1 MHKTLLLSAL
11 LSALLMADE
20 APTNT
25 PQEPKKLE
33 TIEPVVVQP
42 VVVQPVVVTP
52 APEAKT
58 ETAPEPEAKME
69 MREPNKAEVCPHEM
83 KQPTKQLSPD
93 SYKTIRINVIGQGV
107 APTMTSSPAQ
117 AYALAKRAAIAD
129 AYRLLAEKVKGV
141 RIEGSDKIKNM
152 MVQRSEVRT
161 FVDAVIAEAELI
173 ETVFKDGLCEVEME
187 LVINPEQWQS
197 ILASR

>member
-1 MHKTLLLSAL
+1 MKKILLLSAL
-11 LSALLMADE
+11 LSAFVFAEE

-25 PQEPKKLE
+25 PQEPKQLH
-33 TIEPVVVQP
+33 TVDPIVVTP
-42 VVVQPVVVTP
+42 IVVQPVVVTP
-52 APEAKT
+52 AP
-58 ETAPEPEAKME
+58 APVEKVAEDKKESQHLCPSNME
-69 MREPNKAEVCPHEM
+69 QPP
-83 KQPTKQLSPD
+83 KQMTPK
-93 SYKTIRINVIGQGV
+93 SYKKIRINVTGQGV

-129 AYRLLAEKVKGV
+129 AYRLMAEKLKGV

-152 MVQRSEVRT
+152 MVVRSEVRT
-161 FVDAVIAEAELI
+161 FVDAVIAEAEII

-187 LVINPEQWQS
+187 LSIDPKQWQS

>member
-1 MHKTLLLSAL
+1 MRKTLLLSAL
-11 LSALLMADE
+11 LCASLFAEE
-20 APTNT
+20 AVTT
-25 PQEPKKLE
+25 PPANEPQKLQ
-33 TIEPVVVQP
+33 TIDPMVVTPVVVQP
-42 VVVQPVVVTP
+42 VVI
-52 APEAKT
+52 APPKEEKT
-58 ETAPEPEAKME
+58 EEAEAVEQEPV
-69 MREPNKAEVCPHEM
+69 VCPHDM
-83 KQPTKQLSPD
+83 KMPEKQMSTTPE
-93 SYKTIRINVIGQGV
+93 SYQSIRINVVGQGV

-161 FVDAVIAEAELI
+161 FVDAVIAEAEII

-187 LVINPEQWQS
+187 LTIDPEQWQS

>member
-11 LSALLMADE
+11 LSALLFAEE
-20 APTNT
+20 APMNT
-25 PQEPKKLE
+25 PQEPQKLQ
-33 TIEPVVVQP
+33 TVDPVVVQP
-42 VVVQPVVVTP
+42 IVVQPVVVTP
-52 APEAKT
+52 APAP
-58 ETAPEPEAKME
+58 APEVKKEEPKMAEATAQD
-69 MREPNKAEVCPHEM
+69 MRKPVKKIAP
-83 KQPTKQLSPD
+83 K
-93 SYKTIRINVIGQGV
+93 SYKTIRINVVGQGV

-141 RIEGSDKIKNM
+141 RIEGQDKIKNM
-152 MVQRSEVRT
+152 MVMRSEVRT

-187 LVINPEQWQS
+187 LVIDPEQWQS

>member
-1 MHKTLLLSAL
+1 MYKTLLLSAML
-11 LSALLMADE
+11 PALLLASE
-20 APTNT
+20 APENT

-33 TIEPVVVQP
+33 TVEPVVVKP
-42 VVVQPVVVTP
+42 IVVQPVVVTP
-52 APEAKT
+52 APA
-58 ETAPEPEAKME
+58 PEAKKE
-69 MREPNKAEVCPHEM
+69 APKKAEVAPEEM
-83 KQPTKQLSPD
+83 RKPVKKSAPS
-93 SYKTIRINVIGQGV
+93 SYKTMRINVIGQGV

-161 FVDAVIAEAELI
+161 FVDAVIAEAELV
-173 ETVFKDGLCEVEME
+173 ETIFKDGLCEVEME
-187 LVINPEQWQS
+187 LIIDPEQWQS

>member
-1 MHKTLLLSAL
+1 MRKTLLLSTL
-11 LSALLMADE
+11 LCACLMAKE
-20 APTNT
+20 T
-25 PQEPKKLE
+25 PKETEKTQTTQKLQ
-33 TIEPVVVQP
+33 TVDPMVVTPVVVQP
-42 VVVQPVVVTP
+42 VVI
-52 APEAKT
+52 APKKEEKKEALQ
-58 ETAPEPEAKME
+58 AKE
-69 MREPNKAEVCPHEM
+69 EHVCPQDM
-83 KQPTKQLSPD
+83 KQPNKQMTSEN
-93 SYKTIRINVIGQGV
+93 YKQIRINVVGQGV

-161 FVDAVIAEAELI
+161 FVDAVIAEAEII

-187 LVINPEQWQS
+187 LNIDPAQWSS

>member
-11 LSALLMADE
+11 LSALLFAEE

-25 PQEPKKLE
+25 PEEPKTLK
-33 TIEPVVVQP
+33 TVDPVVVKP
-42 VVVQPVVVTP
+42 IVVQPVVVTP
-52 APEAKT
+52 AP
-58 ETAPEPEAKME
+58 APAPAPKAEEEKPKME
-69 MREPNKAEVCPHEM
+69 SVPPEEMRKPV
-83 KQPTKQLSPD
+83 KQSSPD
-93 SYKTIRINVIGQGV
+93 SYKKIRINVIGQGV

-141 RIEGSDKIKNM
+141 RIEGQDKIKNM
-152 MVQRSEVRT
+152 MVMRSEVRT

-187 LVINPEQWQS
+187 LVIDPKQWQS

>member
-1 MHKTLLLSAL
+1 MKKVLLISTLLSAI
-11 LSALLMADE
+11 LMAEE
-20 APTNT
+20 APAKEVKVDQN
-25 PQEPKKLE
+25 KNNV
-33 TIEPVVVQP
+33 IVVEPVVVTVQAPAPAP
-42 VVVQPVVVTP
+42 VVEEKKE
-52 APEAKT
+52 EAK
-58 ETAPEPEAKME
+58 
-69 MREPNKAEVCPHEM
+69 VCPSDMQEPPHS
-83 KQPTKQLSPD
+83 TKRPD
-93 SYKTIRINVIGQGV
+93 SYKKIRINVVGQGV

-161 FVDAVIAEAELI
+161 FVDAVIAEAEII

-187 LVINPEQWQS
+187 LNIDPKQWNS

>member
-1 MHKTLLLSAL
+1 MQGCIMRKTLLISAL
-11 LSALLMADE
+11 LSALLFADE
-20 APTNT
+20 APKNN
-25 PQEPKKLE
+25 PEEAKKMQ
-33 TIEPVVVQP
+33 TVDPVVVTP
-42 VVVQPVVVTP
+42 IVVQPVVVTP
-52 APEAKT
+52 APAEQKEEAQVS
-58 ETAPEPEAKME
+58 PQDMQRPAKQTMSE
-69 MREPNKAEVCPHEM
+69 
-83 KQPTKQLSPD
+83 
-93 SYKTIRINVIGQGV
+93 SYKAIRINVTGQGV

-161 FVDAVIAEAELI
+161 FVDAVIAEAEII

-187 LVINPEQWQS
+187 LTIDPAQWRS
-197 ILASR
+197 ILAAR

>member
-1 MHKTLLLSAL
+1 MYKTLLMSAL
-11 LSALLMADE
+11 LPAFLLAAE
-20 APTNT
+20 APENT
-25 PQEPKKLE
+25 PEEPKKLE
-33 TIEPVVVQP
+33 TIEPVVVKP
-42 VVVQPVVVTP
+42 IVVQPVVVTP
-52 APEAKT
+52 APAPEAKK
-58 ETAPEPEAKME
+58 EEPKEEAVAPEAMRKPLKQTAPE
-69 MREPNKAEVCPHEM
+69 
-83 KQPTKQLSPD
+83 

-187 LVINPEQWQS
+187 LVIDPEQWQS

>member
-1 MHKTLLLSAL
+1 MKKILVISAFLSAV
-11 LSALLMADE
+11 LMAEE
-20 APTNT
+20 APV
-25 PQEPKKLE
+25 QEVAEAAQPSQPNV
-33 TIEPVVVQP
+33 IVVEPVVVT
-42 VVVQPVVVTP
+42 VAAP
-52 APEAKT
+52 APVPV
-58 ETAPEPEAKME
+58 PEPAAKEEHICPQDMQ
-69 MREPNKAEVCPHEM
+69 EPPHS
-83 KQPTKQLSPD
+83 TKRPD
-93 SYKTIRINVIGQGV
+93 AYKKMRINVTGQGV

-161 FVDAVIAEAELI
+161 FVDAVIAEAEII
-173 ETVFKDGLCEVEME
+173 ETVFQDGLCEVEME
-187 LVINPEQWQS
+187 LTIDPKQWRS

>member
-1 MHKTLLLSAL
+1 MRKILLLSAL
-11 LSALLMADE
+11 LSSLLMAEE
-20 APTNT
+20 APKNT
-25 PQEPKKLE
+25 PQEAKKMQ
-33 TIEPVVVQP
+33 TVDPIVVTPVVVQP
-42 VVVQPVVVTP
+42 VVVSPEPAKAEPAAEKMRKPQKQN
-52 APEAKT
+52 APE
-58 ETAPEPEAKME
+58 
-69 MREPNKAEVCPHEM
+69 
-83 KQPTKQLSPD
+83 
-93 SYKTIRINVIGQGV
+93 SYKTIRINVVGQGV

-161 FVDAVIAEAELI
+161 FVDAVIAEAEII
-173 ETVFKDGLCEVEME
+173 ETMFKDGLCEVEME
-187 LVINPEQWQS
+187 LIINPEQWQS